1 MSKKE
6 RKPRIDEDVDDIS
19 SLTSDKKKH
28 LKAKPDTDDR
38 NDEPLYWYDK
48 ARDVY
53 SFTEL
58 KIALSGNMIRDIVND
73 YSWTNGKASSINDI
87 ARKNSL
93 TRATVRKL
101 LRALGKTHDSTPFT
115 DETIADTPEGTLV
128 EDLVRG
134 KEQRVLVQAE
144 KKRWEQ
150 IKKVA
155 EEAENWDNFLFKR
168 LASLP
173 TPVIQAPKKAKIKV
187 VSKSRFDSQTMV
199 FMGLQ
204 DLHFGSYGWAFETGQ
219 SFDRETCRKRLLQT
233 TEETLERV
241 CLLGKPEVF
250 LLGAG
255 GDFFHID
262 NPENK
267 TTKGTPQDVHG
278 TFAQIMHEGF
288 ELMGDYINLIR
299 TVAPVIVEPV
309 PGNHD
314 KNMSFALLKW
324 LQTGFKN
331 ESDVEIH
338 DSARQRAYRQF
349 GNNLIGLTHGD
360 GPKVDKLPGLMA
372 GEARV
377 MWGQTHHRYWFSGH
391 FHTQMQ
397 YEIDGVQCFFVPSL
411 SGTDRWSQQEGYT
424 LNKKAMAAFVLDKE
438 EGLIAQMPVGAKD

>member
-1 MSKKE
+1 MGKGK
-6 RKPRIDEDVDDIS
+6 KPRIDEDVDDIS
-19 SLTSDKKKH
+19 SLSSDKRKPIR
-28 LKAKPDTDDR
+28 AKPDTDDR
-38 NDEPLYWYDK
+38 NDAPLYWYDK

-93 TRATVRKL
+93 TRATVRKVV
-101 LRALGKTHDSTPFT
+101 RALGKTHDSTPFT

-150 IKKVA
+150 IKKIA

-168 LASLP
+168 ISTLP
-173 TPVIQAPKKAKIKV
+173 APVIHAPKKAKIKV

-204 DLHFGSYGWAFETGQ
+204 DLHFGKYGWSTEVGQ
-219 SFDRETCRKRLLQT
+219 AYDRDICRKRLLET

-241 CLLGKPEVF
+241 CLLGKPEKF

-262 NPENK
+262 TPQNT
-267 TTKGTPQDVHG
+267 TTKGTFQDVSG

-299 TVAPVIVEPV
+299 TVAPVIVAPMM
-309 PGNHD
+309 GNHD
-314 KNMSFALLKW
+314 KTLSYALLKW
-324 LQTGFKN
+324 LQVGFKH
-331 ESDVEIH
+331 EKDVVIR
-338 DSARQRAYRQF
+338 DSAKQRHYEKY
-349 GNNLIGLTHGD
+349 GENLIGLTHGD
-360 GPKVDKLPGLMA
+360 GPKVTELPELMGAEAVGL
-372 GEARV
+372 
-377 MWGQTHHRYWFSGH
+377 WSQTKHKYWFSGH
-391 FHTQMQ
+391 FHSQWQ
-397 YEIDGVQCFFVPSL
+397 FEFHGVQCFFVPSL
-411 SGTDRWSQQEGYT
+411 SGTDRWSHQEGHAG
-424 LNKKAMAAFVLDKE
+424 NKNAMSAFVLDRE
-438 EGLIAQMPVGAKD
+438 EGLLAQMPVGARS